1 MMSYPSLRE
10 AKDQQ
15 DYRGFADDDYR
26 PRHRGIEPAE
36 KRSRAF
42 ALIAGA
48 TAGRSTRD
56 RAAATPA
63 RGRHEG
69 ARTRR
74 PRLWR
79 RGIHGAGG

>member
-1 MMSYPSLRE
+1 MMSYPSLGE
-10 AKDQQ
+10 AEDQQ

-26 PRHRGIEPAE
+26 PRHRGIEHAG

-42 ALIAGA
+42 ALIASA
-48 TAGRSTRD
+48 TAGRGTGD
-56 RAAATPA
+56 RAQATQT

-69 ARTRR
+69 APARR

-79 RGIHGAGG
+79 RGTHGVGG